1 MNATLSTRYPTTKPW
16 FIIVVGL
23 VSLYGPTYWNMVAT
37 LRHNDDQLSSLF
49 VSLLVTWL
57 CWGLKAKLFAGAYKP
72 SNVIGSI
79 LLVFGLLLYIL
90 GRSQDIIIFEEG
102 SQIPVF
108 AGTLLLMHGASSVR
122 VVWFPLVFIAFMVPM
137 PGVLVDALTGPLKQW
152 ISVLVENALYGLGY
166 PIARSGVMLMIG
178 QYQLLV
184 ADACSGLNSMFSLS
198 ALGMLFMYLT
208 GRKSYVNNVIM
219 LVSILPI
226 AFAANV
232 LRVAVLVL
240 VTYYGGD
247 EAGQGF
253 LHGFAGIV
261 LFATALGCFFLLDM
275 VLSFF
280 TKKTFQ
286 Q

>member
-1 MNATLSTRYPTTKPW
+1 
-16 FIIVVGL
+16 
-23 VSLYGPTYWNMVAT
+23 
-37 LRHNDDQLSSLF
+37 
-49 VSLLVTWL
+49 
-57 CWGLKAKLFAGAYKP
+57 
-72 SNVIGSI
+72 
-79 LLVFGLLLYIL
+79 
-90 GRSQDIIIFEEG
+90 
-102 SQIPVF
+102 
-108 AGTLLLMHGASSVR
+108 
-122 VVWFPLVFIAFMVPM
+122 
-137 PGVLVDALTGPLKQW
+137 
-152 ISVLVENALYGLGY
+152 
-166 PIARSGVMLMIG
+166 
-178 QYQLLV
+178 
-184 ADACSGLNSMFSLS
+184 MFSLS

-240 VTYYGGD
+240 VTYYWGD

-286 Q
+286 QSADLKS